1 MKTNWEA
8 GMSNPLS
15 RLQQTA
21 VGVLI
26 ICMLFCGSG
35 TAGAVT
41 RDQITMYKGEVSVLE
56 IGKVERVAIG
66 NPAVASNTILPNGQL
81 VLLADTVGV
90 TTIHIWLAGGT
101 EQDFDIT
108 VTEKKSMDDFQE
120 LTSLLSRIP
129 GIHTAKTGGL
139 IVIRGRVPSYSHEL
153 FIKIM
158 THYGKDVLDLTTKQ
172 EDSTDVR
179 KLLAGVPNITVDD
192 VGGRTVV
199 RGEVDKEYAALIS
212 TVQGRYPDM
221 LNLTRVQSAIAGK
234 MIYMKVRIM
243 EVSKSVTENLGIDW
257 GMIDGIVGPSAVFG
271 VEVSQDGGTILNAK
285 NVSDVLT
292 KPGGTDLTTARGY
305 FGIATGITSI
315 LNLYEGTGDAISLA
329 EPRLSTRSGGKAE
342 FLAGGEIPMPVTS
355 AQGQTNVQFK
365 KYGIILNIQPT
376 VDEHDNIL
384 AHLETEISTIDKSFS
399 VGDIPGLKS
408 RKTYTDISMR
418 AGQTLVISGLL
429 QDLVNNTHNNVK
441 WLADL
446 PILGPLF
453 SSKNFTNKRSELVIF
468 VTPYIYDA
476 DSQLNRDNL
485 VKLDAM
491 QLQFDEL
498 TQGST
503 LME

>member
-1 MKTNWEA
+1 MKTNREA
-8 GMSNPLS
+8 GMNNSVT
-15 RLQQTA
+15 RLLQTA

-26 ICMLFCGSG
+26 VWMVFCGLGPVEAS
-35 TAGAVT
+35 A
-41 RDQITMYKGEVSVLE
+41 RDQITMYQGEVSVLE

-66 NPAVASNTILPNGQL
+66 NPKVASNTILPNGQL

-90 TTIHIWLAGGT
+90 TTVHIWLSDGG

-108 VTEKKSMDDFQE
+108 VTEKQTMDNFQE
-120 LTSLLSRIP
+120 LTSLLRQ
-129 GIHTAKTGGL
+129 IHGVHPVKTGDL
-139 IVIRGRVPSYSHEL
+139 VVVRGVVPAYTQKQFS
-153 FIKIM
+153 KIM
-158 THYGKDVLDLTTKQ
+158 SHYSKDILDLTTKQ
-172 EDSTDVR
+172 DDSADIR
-179 KLLAGVPNITVDD
+179 KMLAGVPNVTVTD

-199 RGEVDKEYAALIS
+199 RGEVNKEYDTLIK
-212 TVQGRYPDM
+212 TVQAQYPGL
-221 LNLTRVQSAIAGK
+221 LNLTRVRSAIAGK

-243 EVSKSVTENLGIDW
+243 EVSKSVTEKLGIDW

-271 VEVSQDGGTILNAK
+271 VELSQDGGTVLNAK
-285 NVSDVLT
+285 NTSKVLT
-292 KPGGTDLTTARGY
+292 TPGGTDLTTARGY

-376 VDEHDNIL
+376 VDENGNIL
-384 AHLETEISTIDKSFS
+384 AHLETEISTIDKSYS

-408 RKTYTDISMR
+408 RKTNTDISMR

-446 PILGPLF
+446 HILGPLF
-453 SSKNFTNKRSELVIF
+453 GSKNFTNNRSELVIF

-476 DSQLNRDNL
+476 DSQLNRENL
-485 VKLDAM
+485 VKLDEM
-491 QLQFDEL
+491 QLQFDQL
-498 TQGST
+498 TRGST
-503 LME
+503 IME

>member
-1 MKTNWEA
+1 MKMNWEA
-8 GMSNPLS
+8 GMSNPLP

-21 VGVLI
+21 VGVLVF
-26 ICMLFCGSG
+26 CMFFCGIE
-35 TAGAVT
+35 AAAAAV
-41 RDQITMYKGEVSVLE
+41 RDQITMYKGEVNVFE

-66 NPAVASNTILPNGQL
+66 NPAVVSNTILANGQL
-81 VLLADTVGV
+81 VLLADAAGV

-108 VTEKKSMDDFQE
+108 VTEKRSMDDYQE
-120 LTSLLSRIP
+120 LTSLLGRIP
-129 GIHTAKTGGL
+129 GIHAVKTGEL
-139 IVIRGRVPSYSHEL
+139 VVVRGRVPSRSHAL
-153 FIKIM
+153 FAKIM
-158 THYGKDVLDLTTKQ
+158 SRYGKNVLDLTTKQ

-179 KLLAGVPNITVDD
+179 KLLAGVPNVTVTD

-199 RGEVDKEYAALIS
+199 RGEVDKEYAQLIN
-212 TVQGRYPDM
+212 TVQGKYPDM

-234 MIYMKVRIM
+234 MVYMKVRIM

-257 GMIDGIVGPSAVFG
+257 GMLDGIVGPSAVFG
-271 VEVSQDGGTILNAK
+271 VEVSQNDGTILNANK
-285 NVSDVLT
+285 VSNVLT
-292 KPGGTDLTTARGY
+292 KPGGSNLTTARGY
-305 FGIATGITSI
+305 FGIATGITSM
-315 LNLYEGTGDAISLA
+315 LHLYEGTGDAVSLA
-329 EPRLSTRSGGKAE
+329 EPRLSARSGGKAE

-365 KYGIILNIQPT
+365 KYGIILNIQPV

-384 AHLETEISTIDKSFS
+384 AHIETEISTIDKSVS

-429 QDLVNNTHNNVK
+429 QELANNSHKNVK

-453 SSKNFTNKRSELVIF
+453 SSKNFTNNRSELVIF
-468 VTPYIYDA
+468 VTPTIYDA

-485 VKLDAM
+485 VKLDRM
-491 QLQFDEL
+491 HLKFDEL
-498 TQGST
+498 TKGNS